1 MLAMWQS
8 TSINE
13 KAWKVWLAC
22 KLPMLRYVE
31 CFSWFSV
38 SSPTSVHEA
47 LWAQSHLARTQCWSE
62 SPQLRIYIYIL
73 AYLNHSQPNNSGT
86 GTQESCAHDPDIPA
100 FLFEGDRQEL
110 LRTPVYHG
118 GWWDETFAGLHLA
131 MVSFL
136 RWEHVRSLWF
146 LHGQDAWLPALPS
159 HFPFIP
165 KIPQRGAPPGKQRGR
180 QPFHQ
185 PGIA

>member
-1 MLAMWQS
+1 MTCMQA
-8 TSINE
+8 
-13 KAWKVWLAC
+13 AH
-22 KLPMLRYVE
+22 VE
-31 CFSWFSV
+31 ICWVFLMVLSLLSHFSPRSSV
-38 SSPTSVHEA
+38 STKPSSSNPVLKWIASIKD
-47 LWAQSHLARTQCWSE
+47 
-62 SPQLRIYIYIL
+62 IYIYIL

-165 KIPQRGAPPGKQRGR
+165 KIPQRGSPPGKQRGR